1 MLVCFSYILKLLS
14 SLFII
19 LPFPFTGAN
28 CEESSSR
35 WRLYPYA
42 ATDYGDILINRENWC
57 FHINGLIVAISEEMD
72 MLWFAR
78 SLVNMGIIS
87 STGDYMIY
95 PIPFADRRKNSDIMA
110 ERMQEYIG
118 WTTDKTWGF
127 FDVQSGF
134 FLVTATTSRKT
145 FGLMPNV
152 RACSVLHMMV
162 KPMDMSA
169 GKTAFSKFPVYLN
182 KSTQPVFITDS
193 PLKTLHLRRT
203 GDCPRKWNLPIYT

>member
-1 MLVCFSYILKLLS
+1 
-14 SLFII
+14 
-19 LPFPFTGAN
+19 
-28 CEESSSR
+28 
-35 WRLYPYA
+35 
-42 ATDYGDILINRENWC
+42 
-57 FHINGLIVAISEEMD
+57 
-72 MLWFAR
+72 
-78 SLVNMGIIS
+78 
-87 STGDYMIY
+87 MIY
-95 PIPFADRRKNSDIMA
+95 PIPFADEA
-110 ERMQEYIG
+110 EELGYYGGKDTGVYWLDNGQNM
-118 WTTDKTWGF
+118 GF

-193 PLKTLHLRRT
+193 PLKTLHL
-203 GDCPRKWNLPIYT
+203 PKNW